1 MKRLLIATT
10 AIVIAS
16 WAAPRSANALFGV
29 GDICANCATEWTQ
42 IASWAKEAADMARE
56 YSQFVQ
62 ANSSLTGIVGSL
74 SGAAGVDT
82 SGLTSI
88 RSVLSDAGQ
97 IQGAISGTMNMGRG
111 ISAGGVGGFSLS
123 GAANA
128 ILNQNTVYRPAGG
141 DFMAQ
146 WINARAQGQAAQQ
159 AYMQEFVRSGQSRLQ
174 ALQDLKAKQ
183 MAATTTD
190 ERMAIQN
197 EIGRTQEELSTQ
209 AMQAQQIA
217 ALSDMQDRV
226 SQQQI
231 IEKQRADS
239 DALQQATRAAADATG
254 LDRNW
259 TGSASAPAGGTL
271 ASAAQPASVTSSAL
285 TGSPKFVPT
294 FNVGS
299 N

>member
-1 MKRLLIATT
+1 MKRLLIVTT

-16 WAAPRSANALFGV
+16 WAAPRAAHALFGV
-29 GDICANCATEWTQ
+29 GDICANCATEWSQ
-42 IASWAKEAADMARE
+42 VASWAKQAADMAQE

-82 SGLTSI
+82 SGLSSI
-88 RSVLSDAGQ
+88 RSVLSDVGQ
-97 IQGAISGTMNMGRG
+97 IQGAVSGTMNLANG
-111 ISAGGVGGFSLS
+111 ISNGGVGRFSLI

-128 ILNQNTVYRPAGG
+128 ILNQNTVYRPTGG

-159 AYMQEFVRSGQSRLQ
+159 AYMQQFIQAGQSRLQ
-174 ALQDLKAKQ
+174 ALQDLKARQ

-197 EIGRTQEELSTQ
+197 EIGRTQQELSTQ
-209 AMQAQQIA
+209 AMQAQQLA
-217 ALSDMQDRV
+217 ALSEMQDRV

-231 IEKQRADS
+231 MEKQRADAES
-239 DALQQATRAAADATG
+239 QQASTQSYASAAG
-254 LDRNW
+254 LNPNW
-259 TGSASAPAGGTL
+259 SGSARASGGTL
-271 ASAAQPASVTSSAL
+271 AAAAQPVAVSSGSL
-285 TGSPKFVPT
+285 TGSPVFVPT
-294 FNVGS
+294 FNVS
-299 N
+299 AN